1 MNYSLYNQT
10 LTQTSKHLNLCA
22 ISLLT
27 FAEILCRIYT
37 YCFPWVYVFPLP
49 RMFSTLFHSAALC
62 SKVTAMGYFFPDHS
76 FPPYPCLVSGA
87 CIGASYIMVSRALNS
102 YHYLWTH
109 WLSYLAIVY
118 LLSILLTEGEGM
130 CFSTQGPTQIWH
142 ERSIKEHMETLKS
155 EIRIYALLQQQK

>member
-1 MNYSLYNQT
+1 MAHFLFQFLDFYDLLWTLYSHIRVLHRQDVIPR
-10 LTQTSKHLNLCA
+10 LT
-22 ISLLT
+22 
-27 FAEILCRIYT
+27 
-37 YCFPWVYVFPLP
+37 WVYIFPLP